1 MPLWRRR
8 GGPPAAPT
16 ARKEENTGRSAGLM
30 GQTGR
35 VLLTLTST
43 APTATDLGY
52 LLFKH
57 PGKVQTFDLPVGS
70 AHVFYPEATDERCT
84 VALLLEV
91 DPIALVRGRK
101 FGGGDAFSLGQYV
114 NDRPYAASSML
125 AVALGRVFKTAM
137 TGRCDS
143 RPELVGQA
151 LPLQIHLPALPCTG
165 GAQLARRLFE
175 PMGWSVTATAIAAD
189 PTVPRWGDSRY
200 VDLLL
205 TGDVRLADAL
215 HHLYVLLPVLDD
227 AKHYWVG
234 TDEVDKLVRSGAGW
248 LADHPDRGLITRR
261 YLAHNTRL
269 VVSATGRLAEIDDL
283 AADVLD
289 DAVPGDAGSS
299 NAVTAGVT
307 GEPGIRRP
315 PSLAGQRRV
324 AVLQALRAAGAAS
337 VVDMGCGEGA
347 LLRDL
352 LEEVRFTRIIGADVS
367 ARALQTASRRLGLA
381 TGSTAQLS
389 DHRRSRIELL
399 QSSVVYR
406 DERLRGHDAMVL
418 MEVIEHVDPP
428 RLEALGRTVFGSARP
443 GTVVVTTPN
452 AEYNVRYPDL
462 PAHSFR
468 HRDHRF
474 EWSRQEFQQ
483 WSDSVASTHGYT
495 VAHAGIGDDDTAVGS
510 PTQLAVFTRV
520 AAA

>member
-1 MPLWRRR
+1 MRE
-8 GGPPAAPT
+8 T
-16 ARKEENTGRSAGLM
+16 E
-30 GQTGR
+30 Q

-43 APTATDLGY
+43 APTATDLGH

-125 AVALGRVFKTAM
+125 AVALGRVFNTAM
-137 TGRCDS
+137 TGRCGS

-165 GAQLARRLFE
+165 GAPLARRLFE
-175 PMGWSVTATAIAAD
+175 PMGWSVTATPVPAD

-205 TGDVRLADAL
+205 TGDIRLADAL
-215 HHLYVLLPVLDD
+215 HNLYVLLPVLDD

-234 TDEVDKLVRSGAGW
+234 TDEVDKLVRAGAGW
-248 LADHPDRGLITRR
+248 LADHPERELITRR
-261 YLAHNTRL
+261 YLTHNTRL

-289 DAVPGDAGSS
+289 DAVPDDAMPDDVTAEAAHPGDA
-299 NAVTAGVT
+299 VT
-307 GEPGIRRP
+307 GEPGSTRP
-315 PSLAGQRRV
+315 PTLAALRRV

-352 LEEVRFTRIIGADVS
+352 LEDARFTRIIGTDVS
-367 ARALQTASRRLGLA
+367 ARALRTASRRLGLA
-381 TGSTAQLS
+381 PGSTVPLS

-428 RLEALGRTVFGSARP
+428 RLEALERTVFGSARP
-443 GTVVVTTPN
+443 ETVVVTTPN
-452 AEYNVRYPDL
+452 AEYNVRYPTL
-462 PAHSFR
+462 TATAFR

-474 EWSRQEFQQ
+474 EWSRQEFQD
-483 WSDSVASTHGYT
+483 WSSAVATDHGYT
-495 VAHAGIGDDDTAVGS
+495 VAHSGVGDSDPELGS

-520 AAA
+520 AA